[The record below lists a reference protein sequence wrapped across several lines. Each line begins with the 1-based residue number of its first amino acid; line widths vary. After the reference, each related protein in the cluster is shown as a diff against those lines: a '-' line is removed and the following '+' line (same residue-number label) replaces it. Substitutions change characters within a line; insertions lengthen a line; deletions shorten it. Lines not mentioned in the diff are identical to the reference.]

1 MVVKAA
7 LTLALLASSAE
18 AFNHALTRTRTASP
32 RRLHALSRQ
41 RLAPIA
47 SVTAS
52 APAATSRGAPGTA
65 DLPWEDLGFEF
76 RETRSHMKFTYKDGK
91 WDGGELVE
99 GEPYIKLH
107 IANTALHYGQSVF
120 EGMKAFA
127 WEDGSVHIFRPD
139 ENCARM
145 TNSANRIMMPML
157 EEATFVEGVSKVVA
171 DNRDYVPAYGSGG
184 ALYIRPILFGSGA
197 RIGLSP
203 ADEYTL
209 LIMVIPVGNYY
220 KDGMSPVPAI
230 VVEVRRSAGF
240 SLVFTT
246 RALCLVLS
254 TRNF

>member
-1 MVVKAA
+1 
-7 LTLALLASSAE
+7 
-18 AFNHALTRTRTASP
+18 
-32 RRLHALSRQ
+32 
-41 RLAPIA
+41 
-47 SVTAS
+47 
-52 APAATSRGAPGTA
+52 
-65 DLPWEDLGFEF
+65 
-76 RETRSHMKFTYKDGK
+76 
-91 WDGGELVE
+91 
-99 GEPYIKLH
+99 
-107 IANTALHYGQSVF
+107 
-120 EGMKAFA
+120 
-127 WEDGSVHIFRPD
+127 
-139 ENCARM
+139 
-145 TNSANRIMMPML
+145 MMPML
-157 EEATFVEGVSKVVA
+157 DEATFVEGVSTVVA

-254 TRNF
+254 TRNC